1 MLDTINLFQE
11 NLQERLNHITL
22 ITNGS
27 QNRTL
32 YKNMETISKFTNCH
46 LAISIHT
53 DHVDM
58 YHIIEL
64 IENLSKN
71 INIHILLMF
80 NPDKRTMVHMIYE
93 ILLEERK
100 FFPFSMGVSLL
111 REGARLDPRYTA
123 EDLQWHRGTAKNFQ
137 AVVDSVPNI
146 KYTPPVK
153 NRHDFHIFYD
163 IENNGQREISE
174 ETDHGLK
181 ITNGMLK
188 FTGMY
193 CIAHSALLR
202 IEDGGGCKGALC
214 RAVPITG
221 NIFEENCLLKN
232 REMLI
237 HAVQCP
243 YPMCGCSANDV
254 IPKFASPEEAKKFV
268 EITRERQ
275 AKLFSSTKI

>member
-1 MLDTINLFQE
+1 
-11 NLQERLNHITL
+11 
-22 ITNGS
+22 
-27 QNRTL
+27 
-32 YKNMETISKFTNCH
+32 METISKFTNCH

-100 FFPFSMGVSLL
+100 FFPFSMGVY
-111 REGARLDPRYTA
+111 LDTRYNA
-123 EDLQWHRGTAKNFQ
+123 EDLQWYNGTAKEFS
-137 AVVDSVPNI
+137 AVADSVPDI
-146 KYTPPVK
+146 KYNPPVK
-153 NRHDFHIFYD
+153 NGHVHHIFYD
-163 IENNGQREISE
+163 IENNGKREIYE
-174 ETDHGLK
+174 GMEPPLK
-181 ITNGMLK
+181 LTGMLK

-193 CIAHSALLR
+193 CIAHSAVLR

-237 HAVQCP
+237 YAVQCP
-243 YPMCGCSANDV
+243 NPNCVCTVNDV

-268 EITRERQ
+268 EIMRERQ